1 MTSDRSFTMQLSGY
15 SLTTAEI
22 LYHMP
27 DHRNLLQSYVWQ
39 DYDLPPEF
47 PQLHKFLEFWEE
59 NLDGPLHSVRYASK
73 RLISP
78 NTWSS
83 VEGELVLH

>member
-1 MTSDRSFTMQLSGY
+1 MTGDRSFTMQLSGY

-39 DYDLPPEF
+39 DYDLAPEF
-47 PQLHKFLEFWEE
+47 PQLHKFLTFWEE

-73 RLISP
+73 QLISA
-78 NTWSS
+78 NTWSN